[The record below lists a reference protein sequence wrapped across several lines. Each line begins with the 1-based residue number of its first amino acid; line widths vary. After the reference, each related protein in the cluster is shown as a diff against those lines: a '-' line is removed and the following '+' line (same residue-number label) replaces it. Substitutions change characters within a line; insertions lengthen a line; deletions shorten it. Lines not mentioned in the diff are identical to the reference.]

1 MTIYFIS
8 DAHLGE
14 GSGENENVK
23 LAKLGAFFEHA
34 ENDAEKLF
42 ILGDLF
48 DFWFEYKHA
57 IPKQHLKIVFKLSQ
71 LVDKGVEVHYIT
83 GNHDFWLGDFLSRE
97 AGIIIHR
104 DEYATTEQGKKLF
117 LTHGDGI
124 SRSDKGYR
132 ILKRILRNRLN
143 IWLYQKIPVDWGIP
157 LAKFVSGTSRDYTSG
172 RDVSYIKDYELYAQ
186 KKVKEGFDAVLIGH
200 LHHPVITSLEGG
212 VYINTG
218 DFIKHFSYV
227 KFIDGRF
234 SLEFIR

>member
-1 MTIYFIS
+1 MAIYFIS

-23 LAKLGAFFEHA
+23 LARLESFFELA
-34 ENDAEKLF
+34 GKDAEKLF

-57 IPKQHLKIVFKLSQ
+57 IPKQHLKIIFRLSQ

-104 DEYATTEQGKKLF
+104 DAYATTEQEKKLF
-117 LTHGDGI
+117 LIHGDGI
-124 SRSDKGYR
+124 SPSDKGYR
-132 ILKRILRNRLN
+132 VLKKILRNRLN
-143 IWLYQKIPVDWGIP
+143 IWLYRKIPVDWGIP
-157 LAKFVSGTSRDYTSG
+157 LAKFVSGTSRDYTSA
-172 RDVSYIKDYELYAQ
+172 RDVTYIKDYEIYAQ
-186 KKVKEGFDAVLIGH
+186 KKIKEGFDVVMIGH
-200 LHHPVITSLEGG
+200 LHHPVITALEGG
-212 VYINTG
+212 IYINTG

-227 KFIDGRF
+227 ILNDGKF